1 MALPKLNSG
10 PKYQLEIPSSKQTIK
25 YRPFLMKEEKSLLIA
40 MESQDNTVI
49 LNTLIDTI
57 KQCVDDEIRTDKLTS
72 FDVEY
77 MFLQI
82 RSKSVGETADIG
94 MNCSHCGNTNKI
106 AVNLDDIKIEV
117 PDVEKTI
124 VLDENISLEVDYP
137 SFHDLINS
145 GIMSSTGTANTE
157 QMFALM
163 NYCFKSIIT
172 EDQKIKVSEVSK
184 TELTEFI
191 DSMNANQFTKI
202 REFIESIPKLEH
214 TIEFTCSHCKEE
226 NKQVVEGIANFLS

>member
-40 MESQDNTVI
+40 MESKDNTVI
-49 LNTLIDTI
+49 LNTLVDTI

-94 MNCSHCGNTNKI
+94 INCSHYFGYTF
-106 AVNLDDIKIEV
+106 
-117 PDVEKTI
+117 
-124 VLDENISLEVDYP
+124 Y
-137 SFHDLINS
+137 
-145 GIMSSTGTANTE
+145 
-157 QMFALM
+157 
-163 NYCFKSIIT
+163 
-172 EDQKIKVSEVSK
+172 
-184 TELTEFI
+184 
-191 DSMNANQFTKI
+191 
-202 REFIESIPKLEH
+202 
-214 TIEFTCSHCKEE
+214 
-226 NKQVVEGIANFLS
+226 

>member
-40 MESQDNTVI
+40 MESKDNTVI

-57 KQCVDDEIRTDKLTS
+57 KQCVDDDIKTDKLTS

-94 MNCSHCGNTNKI
+94 INCSHCENLNRVT
-106 AVNLDDIKIEV
+106 VNLDDIKIEV
-117 PDVEKTI
+117 PDVDKTI
-124 VLDENISLEVDYP
+124 VLDDNISLEVDYP
-137 SFHDLINS
+137 SFHDIINS
-145 GIMSSTGTANTE
+145 GLMSAGQAPTAA
-157 QMFALM
+157 QMFSLM
-163 NYCFKSIIT
+163 NYCFKTIIT
-172 EDQKIKVSEVSK
+172 DDQKINVKEVSK
-184 TELTEFI
+184 TELQEFI
-191 DSMNANQFTKI
+191 ESMNAKQFTKI
-202 REFIESIPKLEH
+202 KDFIESIPKLEH
-214 TIEFTCSHCKEE
+214 EFEFKCSHCKED